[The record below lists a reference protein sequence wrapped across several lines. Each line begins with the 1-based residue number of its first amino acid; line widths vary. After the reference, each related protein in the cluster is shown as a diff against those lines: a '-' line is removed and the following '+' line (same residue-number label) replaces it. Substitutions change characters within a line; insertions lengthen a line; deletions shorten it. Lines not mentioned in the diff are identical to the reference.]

1 MMAVPPQVTQLLQR
15 FNLSMEELAMLVD
28 LKRETVALAGGGPA
42 RGDGSECSE
51 CGGALREALLV
62 YRRAHGYCAL
72 LVCALGTAANALN
85 VAVLTRRELAA
96 APINRL
102 LTALAVADMLLMLEY
117 VPVAA
122 YLYVVLPEQRD
133 YPYGWAAMLLVH
145 AHLSLMLH
153 SVNVCLTL
161 TLAVWRYISIRYPEQ
176 ARTLCTL
183 QRCHV
188 AIALCYTLPV
198 LACSPPIAVFEIRET
213 RVRQH
218 SGNLTLY
225 HVGLSDA
232 AEKDDKLLYHA
243 SFWLY
248 SVVLRLIPCAALSLL
263 IAWLAR
269 TLLRNGRRHA
279 ALTGRSRRAQRT
291 TRMLVA
297 VLLLFLATEVPSGVL
312 GLLSVL
318 LRPCFF
324 LNCYKLF
331 GEVMDMLALTN
342 GAVNFVLYCAMSRQ
356 FRTTFSQLF
365 CPALLLSKRKAPPVS
380 LTQSTCV

>member
-1 MMAVPPQVTQLLQR
+1 MQTVPPPFV
-15 FNLSMEELAMLVD
+15 SA
-28 LKRETVALAGGGPA
+28 
-42 RGDGSECSE
+42 CY
-51 CGGALREALLV
+51 CGGALQEALLA

-122 YLYVVLPEQRD
+122 YLYVVLPEQREF
-133 YPYGWAAMLLVH
+133 PYGWAALLLAH
-145 AHLSLMLH
+145 AHLSLLLH
-153 SVNVCLTL
+153 SVSVCLTL
-161 TLAVWRYISIRYPEQ
+161 ALAVWRYISLRYPER

-183 QRCHV
+183 RRCHA
-188 AIALCYTLPV
+188 AIALCYALPA
-198 LACSPPIAVFEIRET
+198 LACSPPIAIFEIRET
-213 RVRQH
+213 QVREPE
-218 SGNLTLY
+218 GEVTLY

-232 AEKDDKLLYHA
+232 AERDDRLLYHA

-248 SVVLRLIPCAALSLL
+248 SVVLRLVPCAMLSLL
-263 IAWLAR
+263 SVWLVR
-269 TLLRNGRRHA
+269 TLVRSGRRHA
-279 ALTGRSRRAQRT
+279 ALTGRGQRAHRT

-331 GEVMDMLALTN
+331 SEVMDMLALFN
-342 GAVNFVLYCAMSRQ
+342 GAVNFILYCTMSRQ

-365 CPALLLSKRKAPPVS
+365 CPLIKRGAGHAANAGASLAVGDNCAPPVANNMNHHHHHNHAVS
-380 LTQSTCV
+380 CTEVHSTFV